1 MAELFH
7 FLCIIQFVHGRLY
20 LIPDV
25 EYPILGPLLE
35 TEYVHAQQYQI
46 TG

>member
-7 FLCIIQFVHGRLY
+7 FLCTIQFVHGRLY

-25 EYPILGPLLE
+25 EYPILA
-35 TEYVHAQQYQI
+35 TFQI
-46 TG
+46 VDILPVPSFV